1 MDHTLRFHGCGD
13 KNDGPI
19 PFSQLEQYFVFN
31 DWANMGPPFF
41 GNLFEANFDPL
52 APFGA
57 SVGAF
62 FGNNQEDT
70 RRQTGRL
77 ARRQTGN
84 QTGRQEDRQEDKQE
98 DKQEDRHTQEHRQED
113 KQEDC
118 DGLA

>member
-31 DWANMGPPFF
+31 DWANTGCLFF
-41 GNLFEANFDPL
+41 GKLFEANFDPL

-62 FGNNQEDT
+62 FGDNQEDT

-98 DKQEDRHTQEHRQED
+98 DKQEDRHRQEHRQED

>member
-1 MDHTLRFHGCGD
+1 MGAAQKRWAHSLFSPAGAIFFFQRVGQHG
-13 KNDGPI
+13 P
-19 PFSQLEQYFVFN
+19 S
-31 DWANMGPPFF
+31 FF
-41 GNLFEANFDPL
+41 GKLFEANFDPL

-84 QTGRQEDRQEDKQE
+84 QTGRQEDRQEDKQ
-98 DKQEDRHTQEHRQED
+98 RHRQEHRQED